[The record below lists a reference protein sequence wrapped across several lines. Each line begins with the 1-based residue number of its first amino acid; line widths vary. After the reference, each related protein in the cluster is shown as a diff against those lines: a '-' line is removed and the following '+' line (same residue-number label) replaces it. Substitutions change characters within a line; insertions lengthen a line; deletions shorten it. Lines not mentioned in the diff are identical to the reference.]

1 MENCCI
7 YSFYN
12 SFLPVFVYSISNFI
26 RENNSWSQLC
36 FSPLLTE
43 MSGKT
48 PMSQVTRPRQTM
60 EMTWAASRRSAMIT
74 LLSGSAAGTTLT
86 TAPNSALKWRR

>member
-1 MENCCI
+1 M
-7 YSFYN
+7 
-12 SFLPVFVYSISNFI
+12 
-26 RENNSWSQLC
+26 C

-60 EMTWAASRRSAMIT
+60 EMTWAARRRSAMVT
-74 LLSGSAAGTTLT
+74 LLSGSAGTTLL
-86 TAPNSALKWRR
+86 TALNSALKWRR

>member
-1 MENCCI
+1 M
-7 YSFYN
+7 
-12 SFLPVFVYSISNFI
+12 
-26 RENNSWSQLC
+26 C

-74 LLSGSAAGTTLT
+74 LLSVSAAGTTLL

>member
-1 MENCCI
+1 M
-7 YSFYN
+7 
-12 SFLPVFVYSISNFI
+12 
-26 RENNSWSQLC
+26 LC

-60 EMTWAASRRSAMIT
+60 EMTWAARRRSAMIT
-74 LLSGSAAGTTLT
+74 LLSVSAAGTTLT

>member
-1 MENCCI
+1 M
-7 YSFYN
+7 
-12 SFLPVFVYSISNFI
+12 
-26 RENNSWSQLC
+26 C

-60 EMTWAASRRSAMIT
+60 EMTWAARRRSAMIT
-74 LLSGSAAGTTLT
+74 LVSVRCWHHTDHCSQLCSEVEEIVKTE
-86 TAPNSALKWRR
+86 RH

>member
-1 MENCCI
+1 
-7 YSFYN
+7 
-12 SFLPVFVYSISNFI
+12 
-26 RENNSWSQLC
+26 
-36 FSPLLTE
+36 

-74 LLSGSAAGTTLT
+74 LLSAVSAATTLT
-86 TAPNSALKWRR
+86 SLNSALKWRR